1 MYWQP
6 SVKLRS
12 NKAMNKERN
21 ESELKYLIDD
31 SDRLLEELD
40 GLGSANQKMQITK
53 NASESSP
60 YVRSEKEYPGQD
72 SNQRLHTLAYAS
84 CLALGGLVIVAILA
98 SQNPKTNTGLA
109 SRGDREADA
118 RKGRPEQSVTHQPDV
133 KPELTASQSFEEVR
147 FNGIDL
153 PITNRLCNRKR
164 SFCINGLARI
174 VQAES
179 GEADYTFED
188 IANGELVS
196 IKGKIGISDLKKSA
210 DGTREF
216 TFWFRDDHSLTTS
229 GWAAAGFFR
238 LDQDQKQPGILTRF
252 TTTESFGPKT
262 PVGLENKSYLFPS

>member
-1 MYWQP
+1 M
-6 SVKLRS
+6 KLRTH
-12 NKAMNKERN
+12 KAMNKDRN
-21 ESELKYLIDD
+21 ESELKDLIDD
-31 SDRLLEELD
+31 TDRLLEELD
-40 GLGSANQKMQITK
+40 GLGSATQRPPSTRQ
-53 NASESSP
+53 ASETSP
-60 YVRSEKEYPGQD
+60 YARSEKAYPARD
-72 SNQRLHTLAYAS
+72 DDQRSHVLAVTGL
-84 CLALGGLVIVAILA
+84 LALGGVVIVGILA
-98 SQNPKTNTGLA
+98 SQNPSTNTGLA
-109 SRGDREADA
+109 SKGDRETDV
-118 RKGRPEQSVTHQPDV
+118 REGRPERALRHQPDF
-133 KPELTASQSFEEVR
+133 KPESTPSQSYEEVR

-188 IANGELVS
+188 MANGEMVS
-196 IKGKIGISDLKKSA
+196 IKGRIGISDLKKSA

-216 TFWFRDDHSLTTS
+216 TFWFRDDQSLTTS